1 MTTSKDAAGSAAGD
15 PKVVSAAQY
24 DAGDDLDLVDE
35 KPLSWFD
42 VSAMGTGEMLFTA
55 GWAWIVY
62 IASSYGIKW
71 TIIGFIGGAV
81 VINIAW
87 WLYREMITAVPEPGS
102 IQSYGREARI
112 FSLGTSYFILYA
124 PVYGAFMWLELLVA
138 QGLFSLLFPS
148 VPTGIWPYVIIVPVL
163 VLNLMGRQIT
173 GKVQAALVVITLI
186 GDVILAIGIWWLVA
200 DSGAWAANWESP
212 TPITFLTLFTVAGL
226 WLGIMAGILEV
237 QQVLVDEWKNFFQSR
252 DVGLLSAAWQLW
264 GRQLPLALAVLASA
278 PLAALVVMPV
288 PTVGVVQAKFG
299 EFTSSPL
306 FYLALATMLIAT
318 YTTLSVFFMAMGKIV
333 ALYSQQGALPRVL
346 GRYSSRSVPWV
357 AILLLAAFALI
368 GVYWQDFTFVQA
380 ALSTWSVTLYFVMA
394 LFYLRMR
401 ARKDL
406 DRPLRAKYGVPLAV
420 FLLIYTALIAIGIIA
435 LNWEAAVSWFVLVAV
450 IALYDKFVVPRTKR
464 GGFYRAQVTRLRT
477 DATRL

>member
-1 MTTSKDAAGSAAGD
+1 MTTSKEVPDG
-15 PKVVSAAQY
+15 PF
-24 DAGDDLDLVDE
+24 DDLELVDE

-71 TIIGFIGGAV
+71 TIIGFVAGAL

-102 IQSYGREARI
+102 IQSYGREAGL

-124 PVYGAFMWLELLVA
+124 PVYGAFMWLELIVA
-138 QGLFSLLFPS
+138 QGLFGLLFPA
-148 VPTGIWPYVIIVPVL
+148 VPSGIWPYVVILPV
-163 VLNLMGRQIT
+163 VGLNLMGRQIT
-173 GKVQAALVVITLI
+173 GKVQAVLVVITLV
-186 GDVILAIGIWWLVA
+186 GDVLLAVGVWWLVA
-200 DSGAWAANWESP
+200 DSATWSANWESP
-212 TPITFLTLFTVAGL
+212 TPVDFLTLFTVAGL
-226 WLGIMAGILEV
+226 WLGIMAGIMEV
-237 QQVLVDEWKNFFQSR
+237 QQVLVDEWSDFARSR

-264 GRQLPLALAVLASA
+264 GRQLPLALGILASA
-278 PLAALVVMPV
+278 PLAALIAFPV

-299 EFTSSPL
+299 EATTHPL
-306 FYLALATMLIAT
+306 FYLALVTMLIAT
-318 YTTLSVFFMAMGKIV
+318 YTTLSVFFMGMGKIV
-333 ALYSQQGALPRVL
+333 ALYAQQGALPRVF

-357 AILLLAAFALI
+357 AIIVLAAFALI
-368 GVYWQDFTFVQA
+368 GVYWNDFAFVQA
-380 ALSTWSVTLYFVMA
+380 ALSTWSVTLYFLMA

-406 DRPLRAKYGVPLAV
+406 DRPLRVKYGVPLAV

-435 LNWEAAVSWFVLVAV
+435 LNWEAAASWFMLVLV

-464 GGFYRAQVTRLRT
+464 GAFYREQVLRRRTSAERL
-477 DATRL
+477 

>member
-1 MTTSKDAAGSAAGD
+1 MTTSKDVPDG
-15 PKVVSAAQY
+15 QF
-24 DAGDDLDLVDE
+24 DDLELVDE

-71 TIIGFIGGAV
+71 TIIGFVAGAL

-102 IQSYGREARI
+102 IQSYGREAGM

-138 QGLFSLLFPS
+138 QGLFGLLFPS
-148 VPTGIWPYVIIVPVL
+148 VPTGIWPYVVILPVL
-163 VLNLMGRQIT
+163 GLNLMGRQIT
-173 GKVQAALVVITLI
+173 GKVQAVLVVITLV
-186 GDVILAIGIWWLVA
+186 GDVLLAVGIWWLVA
-200 DSGAWAANWESP
+200 DSGTWSANWESP
-212 TPITFLTLFTVAGL
+212 TPVNFLTLFTVAGL

-237 QQVLVDEWKNFFQSR
+237 QQVLVDEWSDFARSR

-264 GRQLPLALAVLASA
+264 GRQLPLALAILASA
-278 PLAALVVMPV
+278 PLAALIAFPV
-288 PTVGVVQAKFG
+288 PTVGVIQAKFG
-299 EFTSSPL
+299 EATTHPL
-306 FYLALATMLIAT
+306 FYLALVTMLIAT
-318 YTTLSVFFMAMGKIV
+318 YTTLSVFFMGMGKIV
-333 ALYSQQGALPRVL
+333 ALYAQQGALPRVF

-357 AILLLAAFALI
+357 AIIVLAAFALI
-368 GVYWQDFTFVQA
+368 GVYWNDFAFVQA
-380 ALSTWSVTLYFVMA
+380 ALSTWSVTLYFMMA

-406 DRPLRAKYGVPLAV
+406 DRPLRVKYGVPLAV

-435 LNWEAAVSWFVLVAV
+435 LNWQAAASWFLLVLV
-450 IALYDKFVVPRTKR
+450 ITLYDKLVVPRTKR
-464 GGFYRAQVTRLRT
+464 GAFYREQVLRRRTSAERL
-477 DATRL
+477 